1 MKNLFTAFLSMFI
14 VACSTPEKNANSK
27 IDIYDDSVLDIIDI
41 YSEIEV
47 LADSISL
54 PEGPVWD
61 EASQSLLF
69 VDVMGNKLYRWN
81 ENDGTSEYISPS
93 GNTGYAPNVDFG
105 LLGANGLL
113 IDENGDII
121 LCQHG
126 DRRLAKINNSSTNSP
141 SFTTLVDNYE
151 GGRFNSPNDLT
162 YASNGDIYFTD
173 PAFGFFNLETFQ
185 FVESELKDLNF
196 NGVYKYNTKSGEL
209 SLVTDKIDLP
219 NGIALSPDE
228 KTLYVAETEG
238 GKLYGFD
245 IIGEGE
251 INKIQFPHSINGGKL
266 LNNEG
271 GIKRFDSLA
280 VEKNGNICVGTL
292 FNGGISVISP
302 SGDLVEF
309 IKFEDP
315 YITNICFGSKDLKT
329 AYITASYKGHLLEV
343 KWDREGLPLNFL
355 NK

>member
-126 DRRLAKINNSSTNSP
+126 DRRLAKINNSST
-141 SFTTLVDNYE
+141 V
-151 GGRFNSPNDLT
+151 
-162 YASNGDIYFTD
+162 
-173 PAFGFFNLETFQ
+173 LE
-185 FVESELKDLNF
+185 FVEIEN
-196 NGVYKYNTKSGEL
+196 SGEHTTIWSY
-209 SLVTDKIDLP
+209 SLD
-219 NGIALSPDE
+219 NE
-228 KTLYVAETEG
+228 
-238 GKLYGFD
+238 
-245 IIGEGE
+245 
-251 INKIQFPHSINGGKL
+251 NKIIVDIKLNDINNDNIPEIIVIEANNFKNNSFIAFSIS
-266 LNNEG
+266 
-271 GIKRFDSLA
+271 I
-280 VEKNGNICVGTL
+280 V
-292 FNGGISVISP
+292 
-302 SGDLVEF
+302 
-309 IKFEDP
+309 
-315 YITNICFGSKDLKT
+315 
-329 AYITASYKGHLLEV
+329 
-343 KWDREGLPLNFL
+343 
-355 NK
+355 

>member
-1 MKNLFTAFLSMFI
+1 MKNLFTALLSMFI
-14 VACSTPEKNANSK
+14 VACSMPEKNANSK
-27 IDIYDDSVLDIIDI
+27 IEIYDDSVLDIIDI
-41 YSEIEV
+41 YSEIEE

-196 NGVYKYNTKSGEL
+196 NGVYKYNTKSEEL

-228 KTLYVAETEG
+228 KTLYVNKMGFIDGSRKIKKINLETMEMTTLFDGAELPEEDEG
-238 GKLYGFD
+238 NFD
-245 IIGEGE
+245 GM
-251 INKIQFPHSINGGKL
+251 KVHSSGNIFTTGPGGLLVISPEGKL
-266 LNNEG
+266 LG
-271 GIKRFDSLA
+271 KIDF
-280 VEKNGNICVGTL
+280 GT
-292 FNGGISVISP
+292 
-302 SGDLVEF
+302 
-309 IKFEDP
+309 
-315 YITNICFGSKDLKT
+315 ITNCAFDDDENYLYATGFINNTKVYRIKLK
-329 AYITASYKGHLLEV
+329 I
-343 KWDREGLPLNFL
+343 
-355 NK
+355 

>member
-1 MKNLFTAFLSMFI
+1 MFI

-27 IDIYDDSVLDIIDI
+27 IEIYDDSVLDIIDI
-41 YSEIEV
+41 YSEIEE

-69 VDVMGNKLYRWN
+69 VDVMGNKLYKWN

-196 NGVYKYNTKSGEL
+196 NGVYKSRPSNPISISGFSILLIPILASSDSAVNTSKNFMTELVKSSSSGY
-209 SLVTDKIDLP
+209 SKSP
-219 NGIALSPDE
+219 RIA
-228 KTLYVAETEG
+228 KT
-238 GKLYGFD
+238 
-245 IIGEGE
+245 
-251 INKIQFPHSINGGKL
+251 
-266 LNNEG
+266 
-271 GIKRFDSLA
+271 
-280 VEKNGNICVGTL
+280 
-292 FNGGISVISP
+292 
-302 SGDLVEF
+302 
-309 IKFEDP
+309 
-315 YITNICFGSKDLKT
+315 
-329 AYITASYKGHLLEV
+329 
-343 KWDREGLPLNFL
+343 
-355 NK
+355 